1 MRGGVSM
8 KERLPYVVSKLP
20 KDSTGYYCH
29 MRNYPNIPVFGSIG
43 DKSKA
48 MAVCRTMNESL
59 GRGRRA
65 VIVD

>member
-1 MRGGVSM
+1 M

-20 KDSTGYYCH
+20 KDSTWYYCH

>member
-1 MRGGVSM
+1 MNEGLNM
-8 KERLPYVVSKLP
+8 KKGLPYVVSKLP

-29 MRNYPNIPVFGSIG
+29 MRDYPNIPVFGSIG

-59 GRGRRA
+59 GRGRKA
-65 VIVD
+65 VIVN